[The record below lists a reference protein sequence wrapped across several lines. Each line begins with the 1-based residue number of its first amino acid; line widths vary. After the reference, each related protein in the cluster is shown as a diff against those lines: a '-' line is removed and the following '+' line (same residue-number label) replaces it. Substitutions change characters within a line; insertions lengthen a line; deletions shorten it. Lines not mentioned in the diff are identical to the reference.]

1 MAMVDA
7 SLVLDAIVAVS
18 IAAGAAFAVVELR
31 EMRKDRRTGLMLQLA
46 AIWLTREFHQALSE
60 LVGARFS
67 DGKEAESVCSRAD
80 LLLIGDFFEIAGEY
94 VETGLLDCDEVT
106 FAYPVE
112 WAWEKLK
119 PWTMYLRSTTGID
132 GALISFERLAQEAH
146 KRELVA
152 NRNAK
157 APRASPRKRP

>member
-18 IAAGAAFAVVELR
+18 IAAGAVFAVVELR
-31 EMRKDRRTGLMLQLA
+31 EMRKDRHTGLMLQLA

-60 LVGARFS
+60 LVKARFS
-67 DGKEAESVCSRAD
+67 NGEEAEAACSPAG

-106 FAYPVE
+106 YAYPVE
-112 WAWEKLK
+112 WFWEKLK
-119 PWTMYLRSTTGID
+119 PWTIYLRSTTGID
-132 GALISFERLAQEAH
+132 GALVAFERLAYEARRRRLAAEQ
-146 KRELVA
+146 K
-152 NRNAK
+152 AK
-157 APRASPRKRP
+157 GV